1 MEKEL
6 GSWDFKEP
14 GGGKNSKDKE
24 RNDKKSGAKRSI
36 RSKERE
42 FEKERNY
49 WSKIFPEGG
58 WGIIRRSEEKR
69 HRKGNL

>member
-24 RNDKKSGAKRSI
+24 RNDKKSGAKRS

-42 FEKERNY
+42 LEKDQETIS
-49 WSKIFPEGG
+49 WE
-58 WGIIRRSEEKR
+58 
-69 HRKGNL
+69 